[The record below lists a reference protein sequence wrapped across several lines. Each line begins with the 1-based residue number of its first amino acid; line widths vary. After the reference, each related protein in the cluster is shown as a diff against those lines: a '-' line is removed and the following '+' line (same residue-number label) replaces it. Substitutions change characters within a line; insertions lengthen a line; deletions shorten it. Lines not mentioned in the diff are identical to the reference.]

1 MFRIQVNNYKVII
14 TRIKKNFFELKRI
27 TKNTIIT
34 IYARRDNLNNKINQL
49 MQPLKEIEKELNF

>member
-1 MFRIQVNNYKVII
+1 MFRIQGNNFKVII

-34 IYARRDNLNNKINQL
+34 TYARRDNLNAKINQL